1 MINLYNTKKIR
12 QKYAFVREY
21 GETSWGVLDVYKLTS
36 NPSDA
41 KDMRYDRKNPA
52 TLRG

>member
-12 QKYAFVREY
+12 KKYAFVREDD
-21 GETSWGVLDVYKLTS
+21 ETSWGVLDVYKLTS

-41 KDMRYDRKNPA
+41 KDMRYERKNPA